1 MAFGNGIRLADKIGS
16 TSGGEESLSAWGGGR
31 MRAIHWIKLG
41 VVAVGVLCWLWIAV
55 QVSRFVF

>member
-31 MRAIHWIKLG
+31 MTPSQWIKL
-41 VVAVGVLCWLWIAV
+41 VVVTVGVGCWIWVAI
-55 QVSRFVF
+55 QVARFVF